1 MITER
6 VLGYKCIIIAVRKWK
21 GEIKLKLNR
30 IIEEKRKN
38 VVVGTAIGTA
48 LGAAAG
54 LLFAPKSGKETR
66 GDITNISKD
75 VAENIKVHVNDQI
88 ENTKEWSEKVM
99 TEVKENWDELKEK
112 KDEIDESAEIIKE
125 EINEGIANVGE
136 ILKESNEDILDE
148 LND

>member
-30 IIEEKRKN
+30 IIEEKRKQVEKNRKREAAKN

-88 ENTKEWSEKVM
+88 ENTKERSEKVM

-112 KDEIDESAEIIKE
+112 KDEIDESAEIIK
-125 EINEGIANVGE
+125 NLMSKDAHQ
-136 ILKESNEDILDE
+136 
-148 LND
+148 